1 MKKIF
6 AGMVCGVMAFMAMA
20 APTTVE
26 AKNMKTNMRVL
37 DVESEGVKTFV
48 SGSIIQGLTDEN
60 CSTYGKF
67 VHPMGGP
74 YYKQIMYYV
83 TNGYDNTTLIC
94 FGGRTYDGDYKLDYA
109 YIVDDI
115 VVPTWDNP
123 DLLKQ

>member
-67 VHPMGGP
+67 AHPMSGP